1 MKKITNILQ
10 PLSLSL
16 FLAVAMAVVAMDAQ
30 ASDNILTDKNKDK
43 EKKTESGLSLVPKLN
58 LSLDAGFRYTGSMNV
73 SFKQAET
80 NAAAFNIKSVMT
92 FKKGT
97 NVTYVLPYATQVQ
110 QPSNMNYHRVQI
122 VLPLK
127 RN

>member
-16 FLAVAMAVVAMDAQ
+16 FLAVAMAIVAMDAQ

-73 SFKQAET
+73 GFKQTEA

-92 FKKGT
+92 FKKG

>member
-1 MKKITNILQ
+1 MKQITNIFQ
-10 PLSLSL
+10 ALSLSL
-16 FLAVAMAVVAMDAQ
+16 FLAASMAIVALDAQ

-43 EKKTESGLSLVPKLN
+43 IKKTESGLSLAPKGN
-58 LSLDAGFRYTGSMNV
+58 LSLDAGLRYNGSVNL
-73 SFKQAET
+73 SFKQAEV
-80 NAAAFNIKSVMT
+80 NAAAFNIRSVMT
-92 FKKGT
+92 FKKG

-110 QPSNMNYHRVQI
+110 QPSNMHYHNVQI